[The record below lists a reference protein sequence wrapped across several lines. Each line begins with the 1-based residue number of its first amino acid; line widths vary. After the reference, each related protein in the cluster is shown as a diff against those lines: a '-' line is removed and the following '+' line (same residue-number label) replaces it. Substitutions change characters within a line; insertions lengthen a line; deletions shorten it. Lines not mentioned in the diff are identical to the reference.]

1 MGLKREEAK
10 EKPHKLKSLLQVVVL
25 SVLLHVPGRMR
36 HKEDFI
42 MATMQDI
49 ISSPLLL
56 IMVIIGLV
64 YIAGFSLVYGMKAY
78 KRCLELGFTKEQLMR
93 TIKSTAIFS
102 IVPSL
107 AIVVGLFVLIVSLGT
122 VWSWWRLSVIGSLSY
137 ETLIAG
143 SLATTLGYTSSSEMM
158 SLASGREFGVVM
170 ILMSIGMLSGF
181 FILLPF
187 GRKLSTSV
195 SKDEG
200 QQKKK
205 GSTWSYVLSNCF
217 MMCLFA
223 VYVPLLLFSDSTQ
236 CAVMLTGTVVAIL
249 IGVIASKFKVKW
261 LGDFTMAFSMI
272 AGLVSSVFW
281 ASLFGA

>member
-1 MGLKREEAK
+1 
-10 EKPHKLKSLLQVVVL
+10 
-25 SVLLHVPGRMR
+25 
-36 HKEDFI
+36 

-56 IMVIIGLV
+56 ILVIVGLV
-64 YIAGFSLVYGMKAY
+64 YIGGFAIVYGMKAY
-78 KRCLELGFTKEQLMR
+78 KRCLELGFTKEQLMQ

-143 SLATTLGYTSSSEMM
+143 SLATSIGYESSAAMM
-158 SLASGREFGVVM
+158 STASGREFGVIM
-170 ILMSIGMLSGF
+170 IIMSIGMLSGF
-181 FILLPF
+181 FVLLPF
-187 GRKLSTSV
+187 GKKLSTSV
-195 SKDEG
+195 SKGEG
-200 QQKKK
+200 AEG
-205 GSTWSYVLSNCF
+205 GSTWRYVLSNCF

-223 VYVPLLLFSDSTQ
+223 VYIPLLLFSDSTQ
-236 CAVMLTGTVVAIL
+236 CAVMLTGLVVAL
-249 IGVIASKFKVKW
+249 AIGVISAKFKIKW

-281 ASLFGA
+281 AGLFGA